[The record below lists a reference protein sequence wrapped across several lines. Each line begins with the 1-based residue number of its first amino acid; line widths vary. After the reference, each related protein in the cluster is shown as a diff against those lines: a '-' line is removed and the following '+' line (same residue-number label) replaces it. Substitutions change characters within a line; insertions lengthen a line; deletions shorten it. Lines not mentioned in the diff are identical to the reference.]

1 MTVGGRTL
9 FGLSGTEGFSW
20 SASYGYLQAE
30 YESDFDLV
38 SDGNDSRTAVTNS
51 YSGFETENFFEDGA
65 VTELGTAVGNQ
76 INSAGITDVNLV
88 ALETALLT
96 TQTESSISSALETL
110 EDNNQAVGSQNS
122 VINVKK
128 GDKMPAIPDHSL
140 KLRLAYA
147 FNQEFRVG
155 TNIVAYSDTYMMGNE
170 NNEHGNTGGDGKVP
184 GYAIVN
190 LDAKYQFNPEWSLD
204 FKAINV
210 FDKTYYTGGRLLIN
224 GFTGDGKTARS
235 SLFRGEGLAPGSPQ
249 AGWITLN
256 YVF

>member
-1 MTVGGRTL
+1 V
-9 FGLSGTEGFSW
+9 
-20 SASYGYLQAE
+20 
-30 YESDFDLV
+30 
-38 SDGNDSRTAVTNS
+38 
-51 YSGFETENFFEDGA
+51 
-65 VTELGTAVGNQ
+65 
-76 INSAGITDVNLV
+76 
-88 ALETALLT
+88 LLT
-96 TQTESSISSALETL
+96 S
-110 EDNNQAVGSQNS
+110 
-122 VINVKK
+122 KK
-128 GDKMPAIPDHSL
+128 GDKMPSIPDHSL

-147 FNQEFRVG
+147 FNSAFRVG